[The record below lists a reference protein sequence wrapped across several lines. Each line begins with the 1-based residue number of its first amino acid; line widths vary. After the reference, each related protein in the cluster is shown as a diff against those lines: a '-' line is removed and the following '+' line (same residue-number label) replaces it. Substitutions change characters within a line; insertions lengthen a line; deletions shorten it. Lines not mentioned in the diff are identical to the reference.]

1 MAKTILNKSKVAG
14 LTIPDLRTYS
24 KATVIKKV
32 LHCCKD
38 RQIYSRN
45 WHNTV
50 NQLYFNNNNN
60 KKKDMSC
67 RCGAEEMNPTSIH
80 EHAGSIPGLAQWV
93 RILCCHELLCRLQ
106 MWLESC
112 ISMAVAQAGSCS
124 SALISSL
131 RTSICCSVALKR
143 HSPPKQ
149 NETKNTQIGV
159 PIVEQWLMSP
169 TRNHEDF
176 SSIPGLAQ
184 WVKDP
189 ALPSE
194 TQLGSRQIRPLA
206 WELPYAAGAALE
218 KTKK

>member
-1 MAKTILNKSKVAG
+1 MQTLTSDQKICMEGVPWWLSRLRIWHCHCCGLGSIPGPGTSACWGNSQKKKKKKKKREWKFKGLRRAKTNRKKSKVGG

-80 EHAGSIPGLAQWV
+80 EHAGSIPGLA
-93 RILCCHELLCRLQ
+93 
-106 MWLESC
+106 
-112 ISMAVAQAGSCS
+112 
-124 SALISSL
+124 
-131 RTSICCSVALKR
+131 
-143 HSPPKQ
+143 
-149 NETKNTQIGV
+149 
-159 PIVEQWLMSP
+159 
-169 TRNHEDF
+169 
-176 SSIPGLAQ
+176 
-184 WVKDP
+184 
-189 ALPSE
+189 
-194 TQLGSRQIRPLA
+194 
-206 WELPYAAGAALE
+206 
-218 KTKK
+218 